1 MLKSPK
7 TTRSVGN
14 NHSQLELLSDSQYK
28 SLLANQL
35 NLKVDLEM
43 RIVDTEERCRR
54 KSTNEAKVVYLLP
67 PNVIPF
73 VRPALSSQERWAA
86 SRATRG
92 HSLLRHAT
100 PHAPPNILLFSWT
113 LLRVAFPPKA
123 KWTAGETSMA
133 TTSRSSRRRLS
144 PTPTHHH
151 HPHPMRVKVTTT

>member
-14 NHSQLELLSDSQYK
+14 NHSQLDFLSDSQYK

-54 KSTNEAKVVYLLP
+54 KSTNEAKVVYLILP
-67 PNVIPF
+67 NAIPF
-73 VRPALSSQERWAA
+73 VRPALSGKERWAA

-100 PHAPPNILLFSWT
+100 PHAPPNILLYSLGLCCVLHFLPKQNGQQARPVWLLLLGAAAAGC
-113 LLRVAFPPKA
+113 LLRLHIII
-123 KWTAGETSMA
+123 T
-133 TTSRSSRRRLS
+133 RIQ
-144 PTPTHHH
+144 
-151 HPHPMRVKVTTT
+151 